1 MYFDT
6 VLSTLIAIQ
15 IADFLVCL
23 LLLWQNTDKTNLG
36 QERVYLVYTSHHSP
50 QMEL

>member
-1 MYFDT
+1 MYSDT

-15 IADFLVCL
+15 IAAFLVCL
-23 LLLWQNTDKTNLG
+23 LLLWQNTDKTNLRK
-36 QERVYLVYTSHHSP
+36 ERVYLVYPSHPSP